1 MREVLPILPAKSIVS
16 RPLDE
21 TRKAVGLKNRQPASG
36 SRSAPPKT
44 VSGAPIMLDVL
55 IVIDR

>member
-1 MREVLPILPAKSIVS
+1 MFSPILPAKSIVS

-21 TRKAVGLKNRQPASG
+21 TRKSVGLKNRQPASG
-36 SRSAPPKT
+36 SRSVPPKT